1 MTEADKP
8 PALSKRKAWRF
19 VSPSAPRLSALFG
32 DTHQRRAF
40 VRYWITD
47 NIWNGLHLATF
58 YALRLMP
65 MDRVSRAGAALGR
78 FAIPRFHKVA
88 AGRARATMEALR
100 PARDAAEQAR
110 RFDTYCAAQGRLMT
124 EFAVV
129 NRIARHPERLIV
141 NNVDVVVDAAK
152 RGPLIMVGMHV
163 GNWEIGPIV
172 MRRIGLQP
180 YAMYVPP
187 AGRAK
192 AWLAARVRERAG
204 LRFIPPGMQG
214 VRPALGILKSG
225 GVISIF
231 CDEAFGG
238 RIRGPFF
245 GRPPHLEGNLGL
257 AIRLARMTGAT
268 LCPWYT
274 KRGED
279 FRFTLQFLEPIRL
292 PQQPAGP
299 EELMR
304 DVERLSQVL
313 EPVIAENAVQ
323 WFFVDSM
330 LQ

>member
-1 MTEADKP
+1 MTEADRQP
-8 PALSKRKAWRF
+8 TLSKRKAWRF
-19 VSPSAPRLSALFG
+19 VSPSAPRLAALFG
-32 DTHQRRAF
+32 NAAERRAF
-40 VRYWITD
+40 LRYWMTD
-47 NIWNGLHLATF
+47 NFWNGLHIATF

-65 MDRVSRAGAALGR
+65 MDVVSRFGAALGR
-78 FAIPRFHKVA
+78 FAIPRFHTVA

-100 PARDAAEQAR
+100 PAGSDQERNS
-110 RFDTYCAAQGRLMT
+110 RFDAYCAAQGRLMT

-141 NNVDVVVDAAK
+141 KDVEVVIDAAK
-152 RGPLIMVGMHV
+152 RGPLIMVGMHL

-192 AWLAARVRERAG
+192 AWLAARVRNKAG
-204 LRFIPPGMQG
+204 LRFIPPGAQG
-214 VRPALGILKSG
+214 VRPALSILKSG
-225 GVISIF
+225 GVVSIF

-257 AIRLARMTGAT
+257 AVRLARMTGAT
-268 LCPWYT
+268 LCPWYIE
-274 KRGED
+274 RGED
-279 FRFTLQFLEPIRL
+279 FRFTLQFLRPIRL
-292 PQQPAGP
+292 PKVAPGP
-299 EELMR
+299 DDLMR
-304 DVERLSQVL
+304 DVKMLSEVL
-313 EPVIAENAVQ
+313 EPVIADNAVD

-330 LQ
+330 LT

>member
-1 MTEADKP
+1 MTKADP
-8 PALSKRKAWRF
+8 PPVLPKRKAWRF
-19 VSPSAPRLSALFG
+19 VSPSAPRLSALLG
-32 DTHQRRAF
+32 DAPERKAF
-40 VRYWITD
+40 LRYWLTD
-47 NIWNGLHLATF
+47 NIWNGLHLSTF

-65 MDRVSRAGAALGR
+65 MDLVSRFGAALGR

-88 AGRARATMEALR
+88 AGRARDTMEALR
-100 PARDAAEQAR
+100 PARDAAEREA
-110 RFDTYCAAQGRLMT
+110 RFDAYCAAQGRLMT

-129 NRIARHPERLIV
+129 TRIARHPDRLIV
-141 NNVDVVVDAAK
+141 NNVERVVDAAK
-152 RGPLIMVGMHV
+152 RGPLIMVGMHL

-192 AWLAARVRERAG
+192 AWIAERVRQKAG

-214 VRPALGILKSG
+214 VRPALSILKSG
-225 GVISIF
+225 GVVSIF

-245 GRPPHLEGNLGL
+245 GRPPHLEGNLAL
-257 AIRLARMTGAT
+257 AVRLARMTGAT

-274 KRGED
+274 RRGED
-279 FRFTLQFLEPIRL
+279 FRFTLQFLDPVCLPKEP
-292 PQQPAGP
+292 PGP
-299 EELMR
+299 DDLMR
-304 DVERLSQVL
+304 DVTRLSAVL

>member
-1 MTEADKP
+1 MTEANPP
-8 PALSKRKAWRF
+8 PALPKRKAWKF
-19 VSPSAPRLSALFG
+19 VSPAAPRLSALFG
-32 DTHQRRAF
+32 DSHQRRAF
-40 VRYWITD
+40 IRYWITD

-65 MDRVSRAGAALGR
+65 MDMVSRAGATLGR
-78 FAIPRFHKVA
+78 FAIPRFHNVA
-88 AGRARATMEALR
+88 AGRARDTMEALR
-100 PARDAAEQAR
+100 PARDVAEQER
-110 RFDTYCAAQGRLMT
+110 RFDAYCAAQGRLMT
-124 EFAVV
+124 EFAVI

-141 NNVDVVVDAAK
+141 NDVDVVVDAAK
-152 RGPLIMVGMHV
+152 RGPLIMVGMHL

-192 AWLAARVRERAG
+192 AWIAERVRSKAG

-214 VRPALGILKSG
+214 VRPALGILKGG
-225 GVISIF
+225 GVVSIF

-257 AIRLARMTGAT
+257 AVRLARMTGAT

-274 KRGED
+274 RRGED

-299 EELMR
+299 EEVLR
-304 DVERLSQVL
+304 DVKILSEVL

>member
-1 MTEADKP
+1 MTETNLP
-8 PALSKRKAWRF
+8 PVLPKRKAWRF

-47 NIWNGLHLATF
+47 NLWNSLHLATF

-65 MDRVSRAGAALGR
+65 MDGVSRFGAALGR
-78 FAIPRFHKVA
+78 FVIPRFHKVA
-88 AGRARATMEALR
+88 AGRARDTMEALR
-100 PARDAAEQAR
+100 PARNDAER
-110 RFDTYCAAQGRLMT
+110 EDRFDAYCAAQGRLMT
-124 EFAVV
+124 EFAVI
-129 NRIARHPERLIV
+129 NRISRHPERLIV
-141 NNVDVVVDAAK
+141 NNVDVVLDAAK
-152 RGPLIMVGMHV
+152 RGPLIMVGMHL

-192 AWLAARVRERAG
+192 AWLAARVRTKAG

-214 VRPALGILKSG
+214 VRPALSILKGG
-225 GVISIF
+225 GVVSIF

-257 AIRLARMTGAT
+257 GVRLARMTGAT

-274 KRGED
+274 RREDD

-292 PQQPAGP
+292 PHRPAGP

-304 DVERLSQVL
+304 DVTLLSEVL
-313 EPVIAENAVQ
+313 EPVIADNAVQ